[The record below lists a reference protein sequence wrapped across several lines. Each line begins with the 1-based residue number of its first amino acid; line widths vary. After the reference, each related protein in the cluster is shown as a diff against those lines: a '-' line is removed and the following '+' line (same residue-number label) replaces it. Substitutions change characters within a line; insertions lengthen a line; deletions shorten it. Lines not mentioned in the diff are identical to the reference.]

1 MKHQNL
7 SSVVH
12 SYFLDY
18 LPRHKGLQSST
29 IRSYRDSLRL
39 FLIFAAGIH
48 RRGVSALDLEHI
60 DYHTMQAFL
69 HNMEAERGNAISTR
83 NQRLAALHVFYEYLG
98 RTVPEMLP
106 SCAKVAAIPMK
117 RCPLPEMSFLARDE
131 VEALF
136 ACIPTQDRLSRRD
149 RALLMLLYN
158 TGARVSEVAHL
169 TIAQLDLQS
178 PARVRLLGKGSKWR
192 TCPLWGQTATALQS
206 MLDERATGLP
216 PEAPVFVG
224 TGQAPMTR
232 FGIYKRIRHYA
243 QCWETSA
250 KPASQI
256 RITPHVF
263 RHTTAVHL
271 LEAGVEVNVIRGWL
285 GHVNLE
291 TTNRYAEI
299 TIRMK
304 ADALA
309 LCEPVAADPGH
320 PRKSSW
326 QDDAAM
332 LAWLSSL

>member
-1 MKHQNL
+1 MKHQSL
-7 SSVVH
+7 SSVIH
-12 SYFLDY
+12 SYFLEY

-39 FLIFAAGIH
+39 LLIFVAGVN
-48 RRGVSALDLEHI
+48 RCGVSELALEHL
-60 DYHTMQAFL
+60 DYLAVQAFL
-69 HNMEAERGNAISTR
+69 HTMEVERGNAISTR
-83 NQRLAALHVFYEYLG
+83 NQRLTALHVFYEYLG

-117 RCPLPEMSFLARDE
+117 RCPLPEMKFLGREE

-136 ACIPTQDRLSRRD
+136 ACIPAQDRLSVRD

-158 TGARVSEVAHL
+158 TGARVSEVAQL
-169 TIAQLDLQS
+169 KVGQLDLQS

-192 TCPLWGQTATALQS
+192 TCPLWRQTAKALQT
-206 MLDERATGLP
+206 MLDERAMSLP
-216 PEAPVFVG
+216 SDAPVFMG
-224 TGQAPMTR
+224 MAQIPMTR

-243 QCWETSA
+243 KLWQASTT
-250 KPASQI
+250 PASSI
-256 RITPHVF
+256 RVTPHVF

-271 LEAGVEVNVIRGWL
+271 LEAGVEVNVIRSWL

-291 TTNRYAEI
+291 TTHRYAEI

-304 ADALA
+304 AEALK
-309 LCEPVAADPGH
+309 LCEPIAART
-320 PRKSSW
+320 PRKCVW

>member
-1 MKHQNL
+1 MKHQTL
-7 SSVVH
+7 SSVIH
-12 SYFLDY
+12 SYFLVY
-18 LPRHKGLQSST
+18 LPRDKGLQSST

-39 FLIFAAGIH
+39 FLIFVAEVN
-48 RRGVSALDLEHI
+48 RRGVSELDLEHL
-60 DYHTMQAFL
+60 DYHAAQSFL
-69 HNMEAERGNAISTR
+69 HNLEAERGNAISTR
-83 NQRLAALHVFYEYLG
+83 NQRLAALHAFYEYLA

-117 RCPLPEMSFLARDE
+117 RCPLPEMKFLARDE

-158 TGARVSEVAHL
+158 TGARVSE
-169 TIAQLDLQS
+169 IAQLTMGQLNLQS

-192 TCPLWGQTATALQS
+192 TCPLWSQTAKALQA
-206 MLDERATGLP
+206 MLDERASDLP
-216 PEAPVFVG
+216 SDTPVFVG
-224 TGQAPMTR
+224 RDQTPMTR

-243 QCWETSA
+243 QIWETSA
-250 KPASQI
+250 KPDSQI
-256 RITPHVF
+256 RVTPHVF
-263 RHTTAVHL
+263 RRTTAVHL

-299 TIRMK
+299 TVRMK
-304 ADALA
+304 ANALA
-309 LCEPVAADPGH
+309 LCEPVAASRGR
-320 PRKSSW
+320 PRKSAW
-326 QDDAAM
+326 QDDAI

>member
-7 SSVVH
+7 SSVIH
-12 SYFLDY
+12 SYFLNH
-18 LPRHKGLQSST
+18 LPRHKGLQTST

-39 FLIFAAGIH
+39 FLIFAAGVN
-48 RRGVSALDLEHI
+48 RRGVSELELEQLD
-60 DYHTMQAFL
+60 YPMVQAFL
-69 HNMEAERGNAISTR
+69 HDMEAKRGNTISTR
-83 NQRLAALHVFYEYLG
+83 NQRLAALHGFYEHVG

-117 RCPLPEMSFLARDE
+117 RCPLPEMKFLARDE

-136 ACIPTQDRLSRRD
+136 ACIPSQDRLSRRD

-158 TGARVSEVAHL
+158 TGARVSEVAQL
-169 TIAQLDLQS
+169 KVEQLDLQS

-192 TCPLWGQTATALQS
+192 TCPLWNQTAKALRA
-206 MLDERATGLP
+206 MLDERAADFAP
-216 PEAPVFVG
+216 DAPVFVG

-243 QCWETSA
+243 QAWEALA
-250 KPASQI
+250 KPSSQL

-285 GHVNLE
+285 GHVSLE

-299 TIRMK
+299 TLRMK
-304 ADALA
+304 AEALK
-309 LCEPVAADPGH
+309 LCEPIAASPGRS
-320 PRKSSW
+320 RKPGW
-326 QDDAAM
+326 QDDVAM
-332 LAWLSSL
+332 MAWLSSL

>member
-1 MKHQNL
+1 MKQQIL
-7 SSVVH
+7 PSVIH
-12 SYFLDY
+12 RYFLEY

-39 FLIFAAGIH
+39 FLVFVASTH
-48 RRGVSALDLEHI
+48 RIGVSELALEHL
-60 DYHTMQAFL
+60 DYPAVQAFL
-69 HNMEAERGNAISTR
+69 HHIDVERGNSTSTR
-83 NQRLAALHVFYEYLG
+83 NQRLTALHVFYEYLG

-106 SCAKVAAIPMK
+106 ACAKVAAIPMK
-117 RCPLPEMSFLARDE
+117 RCPLPEITFLGRDE
-131 VEALF
+131 VEAMF
-136 ACIPTQDRLSRRD
+136 ACIPDRHRLSVRD
-149 RALLMLLYN
+149 RALLMLFYN

-169 TIAQLDLQS
+169 TLGQLDLQS

-192 TCPLWGQTATALQS
+192 TCPLWSQTAKALRT
-206 MLDERATGLP
+206 MLDERGTHLP
-216 PEAPVFVG
+216 TEMPVFVG
-224 TGQAPMTR
+224 VSGAPMTR

-243 QCWETSA
+243 KLWQTSGKA
-250 KPASQI
+250 TSSA
-256 RITPHVF
+256 RVTPHVF

-271 LEAGVEVNVIRGWL
+271 LESGVEVNVIRGWL

-304 ADALA
+304 AEALK
-309 LCEPVAADPGH
+309 LCDPIVTRA
-320 PRKSSW
+320 PRKPTW